1 MAGSRLLRS
10 EAALARIIARRRGKR
25 SCNSHGE
32 EGARNVALL
41 EEAIA

>member
-1 MAGSRLLRS
+1 MFVRWQVQGRF
-10 EAALARIIARRRGKR
+10 
-25 SCNSHGE
+25 SHGE